1 MCIPLTE
8 RLAHVLPV
16 WPFQD
21 LEVKTQKLH
30 EVDLDTVPMMAM
42 PEEEVDSLAEYTFPK
57 FAVTYFQKSA
67 SHTHIQKPLR
77 YPLLYHENDT
87 DHSVPAFPWFLCG
100 PACTPPP
107 APDPLFRENK
117 QRAQI
122 TMGPSARTNQPF
134 CLSPQAALDVW
145 IIILRFMGDLPE
157 PVVYGRNSLTGSSV
171 MRQIHDKLGKDS
183 VTQHNRSS
191 QVCGKG
197 KRCPLEKDP
206 GS

>member
-8 RLAHVLPV
+8 RLAHVLLV
-16 WPFQD
+16 WPSQD

-42 PEEEVDSLAEYTFPK
+42 PEEEVDSLAEYTFLK

-87 DHSVPAFPWFLCG
+87 DHSVPASPWFLCG
-100 PACTPPP
+100 PACSLTNS
-107 APDPLFRENK
+107 LFRENK

-122 TMGPSARTNQPF
+122 TMGPNARTNQPSVSF
-134 CLSPQAALDVW
+134 PRQLWLFGLS
-145 IIILRFMGDLPE
+145 F
-157 PVVYGRNSLTGSSV
+157 
-171 MRQIHDKLGKDS
+171 
-183 VTQHNRSS
+183 
-191 QVCGKG
+191 
-197 KRCPLEKDP
+197 
-206 GS
+206 